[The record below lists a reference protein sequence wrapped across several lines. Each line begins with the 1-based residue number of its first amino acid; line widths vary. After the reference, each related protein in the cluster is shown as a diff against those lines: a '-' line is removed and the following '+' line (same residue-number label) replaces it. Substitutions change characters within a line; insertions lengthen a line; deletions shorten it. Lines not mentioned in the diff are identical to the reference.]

1 MRITLTAFLEVYSAL
16 SRQIGSRERL
26 RVTGCPE
33 LKGQKFSSGAC
44 MQRNFV
50 LYNNYVFYMLKL

>member
-1 MRITLTAFLEVYSAL
+1 
-16 SRQIGSRERL
+16 
-26 RVTGCPE
+26 

-50 LYNNYVFYMLKL
+50 LYNNYVFYMLKLWENSIFLIAAKQNVFACMR